1 MNGKSAVRKWE
12 QHMPKHYSLADIKQV
27 TRALMEQLGI
37 IEPGEELEALKYNIN
52 ELVCYGK
59 DGRFAKC
66 VKGNAYS
73 LSKKGADAL
82 GVSHDYVGKGELTRD
97 VPVEKEKGKNPYKM
111 VSKWGQAK
119 QSGRIALP
127 DGEDIPIKKR
137 VVGFPKPYS
146 SPRGKDGKSSPS
158 QKKAKKQK

>member
-1 MNGKSAVRKWE
+1 MN
-12 QHMPKHYSLADIKQV
+12 QHYSLADIKQA
-27 TRALMEQLGI
+27 TRALLEELGL
-37 IEPGEELEALKYNIN
+37 IEEGEELEALKYNIS
-52 ELVCYGK
+52 ELVCYNAKGH
-59 DGRFAKC
+59 FAKC

-111 VSKWGQAK
+111 KSKFGQAK

-127 DGEDIPIKKR
+127 DGEAIPIKKR

-146 SPRGKDGKSSPS
+146 SPRGKDGSTPSSS
-158 QKKAKKQK
+158 QKKK

>member
-1 MNGKSAVRKWE
+1 MN
-12 QHMPKHYSLADIKQV
+12 QHYSLADIKQV

-66 VKGNAYS
+66 VKGNAFS
-73 LSKKGADAL
+73 LSKRGADAL

-97 VPVEKEKGKNPYKM
+97 APVEKEKGKNPYKM
-111 VSKWGQAK
+111 KSLFGQAK

-127 DGEDIPIKKR
+127 DGENIPIKKR
-137 VVGFPKPYS
+137 VVGYPKPYS
-146 SPRGKDGKSSPS
+146 SPRGKDGNTSSSS